1 MVDVTDAT
9 FETDVLIRS
18 DDTVVIVDLWAEWCG
33 PCKALGPVLEKV
45 VAETNGRAVL
55 AKVDIDSNPGVA
67 QMFRVQSIP
76 AVFAI
81 KDRKVVN
88 SFLGAQ
94 PEAAVAQFVQGVL
107 PPDEEL
113 AIVTLIEAGD
123 EASLLQAL
131 EIKPGHQDATVAL
144 AKVYATSGRP
154 ADALSLLEKV
164 PETMEARHVAALARS
179 GDELPSDV
187 GAEIEGLLSRVKDD
201 EDARQRVLDLL
212 ELLGPED
219 ERTAGF
225 RRRLTSA
232 LF

>member
-55 AKVDIDSNPGVA
+55 VKVDIDSNPGVA

-113 AIVTLIEAGD
+113 AVAALIEAGD

-154 ADALSLLEKV
+154 ADALALLEKV

-225 RRRLTSA
+225 RRRLASA

>member
-55 AKVDIDSNPGVA
+55 VKVDIDSNPGVA

-113 AIVTLIEAGD
+113 AVAALIEAGD

>member
-113 AIVTLIEAGD
+113 AVAALIEAGD